1 MELDFSKV
9 KRLRQPSSSPPK
21 NGLSERQTSSSKA
34 YSAAGARQEVKNF
47 LPPNNETL
55 SSLPPVMQEYVNELS
70 AFCGRHTPLQDDIEF
85 WDGVMKDAARTA
97 DRHKGDKLFQDM
109 LLALIGELE
118 KKQALSAESFGGRM
132 LTEKEARVADAL
144 IA

>member
-9 KRLRQPSSSPPK
+9 KRLRHSSPPK
-21 NGLSERQTSSSKA
+21 NGLSERQTSSSLA
-34 YSAAGARQEVKNF
+34 YSPAGARQEVQNF
-47 LPPNNETL
+47 LPP
-55 SSLPPVMQEYVNELS
+55 VMREYVNELS
-70 AFCGRHTPLQDDIEF
+70 AFCGRHTPLQDDIGF
-85 WDGVMKDAARTA
+85 WDDVMTDAARTA

-118 KKQALSAESFGGRM
+118 KKQALSAESFGGRL

-144 IA
+144 TA